1 MVNVKTQIMKQYNI
15 NFKGYRRDC
24 NKSTLPHNSGI
35 YMVYRCLYNEQSNTV
50 QLNEIIYIGQAQD
63 LNQRLNNHEK
73 YSEFKAKCGPDEEL
87 CYAYAD
93 VSLDDLDI
101 IENAL
106 IFAQKP
112 PLNSELV
119 DSFNYE
125 NASFLVEGRC
135 ALLTYTD
142 FTIG

>member
-1 MVNVKTQIMKQYNI
+1 MEQYNI

-35 YMVYRCLYNEQSNTV
+35 YMVYRCLYNKQSNTV

-73 YSEFKAKCGPDEEL
+73 YSEFKAKCGLDEEL

-112 PLNSELV
+112 PLNSDLV
-119 DSFNYE
+119 DSFNHKS
-125 NASFLVEGRC
+125 ASFLVEGRC

>member
-1 MVNVKTQIMKQYNI
+1 MKRYNI

-24 NKSTLPHNSGI
+24 NKSTLPKNSGI
-35 YMVYRCLYNEQSNTV
+35 YIVYRCVYDQGTDKVKLKK
-50 QLNEIIYIGQAQD
+50 IIYIGQAQD

-73 YSEFKAKCGPDEEL
+73 YPEFLSQCGTGEEL

-101 IENAL
+101 VENAL

-112 PLNSELV
+112 PLNSDLV
-119 DSFNYE
+119 DSFNHE
-125 NASFLVEGRC
+125 SAGFWIEGKC
-135 ALLTYTD
+135 ALLKYTD
-142 FTIG
+142 FTIE